1 MDNTTFALELNAL
14 VSRFLEESGDPSICA
29 ETLREIADDV
39 FEEPSPQ
46 HEQGLPY

>member
-39 FEEPSPQ
+39 FGEYE
-46 HEQGLPY
+46 GDDGI